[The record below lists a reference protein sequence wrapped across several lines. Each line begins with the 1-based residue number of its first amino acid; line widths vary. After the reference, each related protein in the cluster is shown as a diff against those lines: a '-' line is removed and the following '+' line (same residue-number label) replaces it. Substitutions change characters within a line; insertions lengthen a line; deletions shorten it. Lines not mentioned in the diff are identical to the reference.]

1 MIPIRQV
8 AITRETADGLERRID
23 IADTRYGVF
32 ASTHEALGVFDADF
46 RELKDAIRAN
56 DIEAIRKECLDLAAP
71 LIRLHDQLETCEA
84 LRRRS
89 VK

>member
-1 MIPIRQV
+1 MSRLYDLI
-8 AITRETADGLERRID
+8 AKADK
-23 IADTRYGVF
+23 RYGNF
-32 ASTHEALGVFDADF
+32 TSTHEALGVCLEEWN
-46 RELKDAIRAN
+46 ELQDAIHAN
-56 DIEAIRKECLDLAAP
+56 DIDAIRKECIDLAAP

>member
-1 MIPIRQV
+1 MGACVISQD
-8 AITRETADGLERRID
+8 AADGLIARID
-23 IADTRYGVF
+23 ASQDRYGDF
-32 ASTHEALGVFDADF
+32 SSTHEALGVFMEEWA
-46 RELKDAIRAN
+46 EVLDAIRAN

-71 LIRLHDQLETCEA
+71 LIRLHDQLATCEA

>member
-1 MIPIRQV
+1 MGARV
-8 AITRETADGLERRID
+8 NGLNERLAKAD
-23 IADTRYGVF
+23 ARYGNF
-32 ASTHEALGVFDADF
+32 ASTQEALGVCLEEWN
-46 RELKDAIRAN
+46 ELQDAIRAN